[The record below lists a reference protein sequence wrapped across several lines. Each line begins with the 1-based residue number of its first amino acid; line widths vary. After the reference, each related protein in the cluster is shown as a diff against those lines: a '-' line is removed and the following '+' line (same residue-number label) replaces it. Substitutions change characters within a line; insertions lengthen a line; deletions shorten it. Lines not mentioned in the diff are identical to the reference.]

1 MRTVS
6 YENFIRAVLIRT
18 LPVAFAIAL
27 VLTGCEE
34 ASPVK
39 EPDPDTTPKFRGS
52 VASQTYQELAPIVPL
67 TLPRATGGNG
77 RLSYS
82 LGPEVPLGLS
92 FDSGTSTLTGTP
104 QHTDRPVTY
113 HMTYRVVDA
122 DDNRSSRD
130 TDSLEFSI
138 TILPLTVLETV
149 ASSVAVGEAD
159 GSLEF
164 ESLPPRS
171 GGPAISLS
179 GSDTIVAG
187 GAFFLHVAPAPGA
200 TVDTLLASIQREP
213 AGYFEIDV
221 QGAAPP
227 YLLVGQV
234 RYDLDPTR
242 SRLGICVTAV
252 HALVRVGG
260 TECRDLTVADAT
272 AGDVQVTLSWD
283 ADSAVDLLVLDPDG
297 NTVSRVALG
306 GRDPDSNPSCG
317 ALDRVRNEHV
327 AWPAGSA
334 SPGVY
339 SVRVRLQDGCQSLET
354 NYVVSLKHGEETS
367 TFSGKLKRSGQ
378 EAAVTTFRVDG
389 PMPPAA
395 IQEGISETYDGSGS
409 QVFSLNPAGEILD
422 ETPVTLQLGNA
433 AVDVYLI
440 ATNTGH
446 HPMQPH
452 VVRLDGTQSAT
463 AARQPVPGAER
474 RTQRSSAGGNAAGG
488 RSWITEFNND
498 SPLPSSRA
506 CRVNPQQSPQPV
518 TVDATRFDFLSLDA
532 DQNRVTIPAT
542 ARKVVVD
549 GTTTLVV
556 WVADQDWVTCTD
568 CVRAEMV
575 DALAERFLQP
585 NESNDIFQLVTA
597 IFGDPWGTHDRQC
610 LIPAE
615 SADVL
620 HILLYDIDDDG
631 LPAAGEARDR
641 GFFWAKDNY
650 LRDSS
655 SSVTGASNERLIFYL
670 DAPLLAQSDG
680 PTWEITD
687 AGPRQA
693 LATLIH
699 ELQHMIHFYQKRVR
713 HGVAS
718 ETWLNEMAS
727 EVAEDLLAEK
737 LAIAGADGPR
747 DVAHDNPTAGTP
759 QNTGGRLPRY
769 NLHNDRRVTAWDGTE
784 SGSSIAYAL
793 GAYLARSYGGAALFS
808 DMVQSRW
815 AGVAAV
821 ESALGAVHS
830 VSFADLLADWA
841 VANLLS
847 DELQAAQPYR
857 YNSGKWVESRAGGVS
872 FVLGSIN
879 LYHYR
884 YETPSFSQE
893 GPFLYSLEG
902 FNERTQPPHSNMYA
916 TLGRNTGTVRLQ
928 VSAVSGN
935 RITVVVKD

>member
-1 MRTVS
+1 MS
-6 YENFIRAVLIRT
+6 YEYSIRAALLRT

-27 VLTGCEE
+27 VLAGCEG
-34 ASPVK
+34 ATPAK

-52 VASQTYQELAPIVPL
+52 VDSRTYKELAPIAPL

-77 RLSYS
+77 SLSYS

-92 FDSGTSTLTGTP
+92 FDSGTRRLTGTP
-104 QHTDRPVTY
+104 QLADKRPVTY
-113 HMTYRVVDA
+113 RMTYRVVDA
-122 DDNRSSRD
+122 DDNKSSRD
-130 TDSLEFSI
+130 ADTIQCEI

-149 ASSVAVGEAD
+149 ASSVAAGEAD

-164 ESLPPRS
+164 DPLPLPS

-187 GAFFLHVAPAPGA
+187 GAFFLQVAPEPGA

-213 AGYFEIDV
+213 AGYFAIDV
-221 QGAAPP
+221 HGAAPP
-227 YLLVGQV
+227 YLLVGEV
-234 RYDLDPTR
+234 PDGLDPTR
-242 SRLGICVTAV
+242 SRVGICVTAV
-252 HALVRVGG
+252 HALDRVGG
-260 TECRDLTVADAT
+260 TACRDLAIVAAP

-297 NTVSRVALG
+297 NAVSRAELG
-306 GRDPDSNPSCG
+306 GRDADSNPSCG

-327 AWPAGSA
+327 ALSAGSA
-334 SPGVY
+334 APGDYAVW
-339 SVRVRLQDGCQSLET
+339 VRLQDTCETFET
-354 NYVVSLKHGEETS
+354 NYVVKLKHGEETS

-378 EAAVTTFRVDG
+378 EAAVTTFRVEGD
-389 PMPPAA
+389 MPPAA
-395 IQEGISETYDGSGS
+395 IREGITETYGGSGS

-422 ETPVTLQLGNA
+422 ETPFTLQLGNA
-433 AVDVYLI
+433 GVDVYLI

-446 HPMQPH
+446 RPMQPH
-452 VVRLDGTQSAT
+452 VVRLDRTQSAT
-463 AARQPVPGAER
+463 AAGPPVANAEAR
-474 RTQRSSAGGNAAGG
+474 AQRSLAGGSAAAG
-488 RSWITEFNND
+488 RSWITQFNNH
-498 SPLPSSRA
+498 SPLPAPGA
-506 CRVNPQQSPQPV
+506 CRANPQQTPQLVP
-518 TVDATRFDFLSLDA
+518 AGTRFDFLSLDA
-532 DQNRVTIPAT
+532 DRNHVTIPAT

-556 WVADQDWVTCTD
+556 WVADQDWLTCTD
-568 CVRAEMV
+568 CVTTEMV

-585 NESNDIFQLVTA
+585 NESNDILQLVTA

-610 LIPAE
+610 LIPSE
-615 SADVL
+615 SADLL

-631 LPAAGEARDR
+631 PPAPGATRDR

-650 LRDSS
+650 LRDAS
-655 SSVTGASNERLIFYL
+655 SSVTGTSNERLILYL

-680 PTWEITD
+680 PNWEISD

-747 DVAHDNPTAGTP
+747 AVAYDSPTAGTP
-759 QNTGGRLPRY
+759 QNTGGRLPLY
-769 NLHNDRRVTAWDGTE
+769 NLYNDLRVTAWDGTE
-784 SGSSIAYAL
+784 SSSSIAYAL
-793 GAYLARSYGGAALFS
+793 GAYLTRSYGGAALFG

-830 VSFADLLADWA
+830 VTFADVLADWA

-857 YNSGKWVESRAGGVS
+857 YNAGKWLESRAGGVS

-879 LYHYR
+879 LYNYR
-884 YETPSFSQE
+884 YETPSFAQE
-893 GPFLYSLEG
+893 GPFLYSLDG